1 MKYKSFICLTLLC
14 ILLTS
19 CIPSRQIE
27 SLGIINARG
36 VDRQDSN
43 QIETTLEIFQFASQ
57 AMDFTRIISGK
68 GRTIKSAVDD
78 ANTASQFSLT
88 PEKIQL
94 ELYGKET
101 AKQGMLRYLDTLD
114 RDSILPDSMYMAI
127 SDTTAK
133 KMLTANT
140 EKINMDMGQFLY
152 GLIEESSSD
161 HLFPRVNFQ
170 GFLSSF
176 YDVGKDPYLP
186 YFEFEN
192 DVPKLTGIA
201 IMQDDSYVGKLPI
214 LDKVY
219 FNLIQ
224 SKIKDIDMEIPLPTK
239 PFEKYIEREANISKR
254 EDTMHTAYN
263 ILKGSSKTKLV
274 DKENLVFE
282 TNIDLRL
289 NLVEMSEEV
298 IINDKEVVKLLE
310 EKINKAVKDKYDKI
324 LAQLQE
330 WNADPL
336 GYGSIY
342 RIHQGKDKQLT
353 REEWREKFPKITVN
367 FNVDA
372 KVVSHGA
379 VD

>member
-1 MKYKSFICLTLLC
+1 MTYKPIICLTLLC
-14 ILLTS
+14 VLLTS

-27 SLGIINARG
+27 NLGIINAGG
-36 VDRQDSN
+36 VDRLDSN
-43 QIETTLEIFQFASQ
+43 QIELTMEVFQFASQ
-57 AMDFTRIISGK
+57 ATDLTRIMSGK
-68 GRTIKSAVDD
+68 GKTIKGAVDD
-78 ANTASQFSLT
+78 ANTASQFALT

-101 AKQGMLRYLDTLD
+101 AKKGILPYLDTLN
-114 RDSILPDSMYMAI
+114 RDASLPDSMYLAI

-133 KMLTANT
+133 EMLSVNT
-140 EKINMDMGQFLY
+140 DKINMDMGQFLY
-152 GLIEESSSD
+152 GLIEESSRD

-170 GFLSSF
+170 GSQTRF
-176 YDVGKDPYLP
+176 YDIGRDPYLP
-186 YFEFEN
+186 LFEIEN
-192 DVPKLTGIA
+192 DIPKLTGIA
-201 IMQDDSYVGKLPI
+201 IMQDDRYVGKLPI
-214 LDKVY
+214 EDKVY

-224 SKIKDIDMEIPLPTK
+224 SKIKDIDLELTLPTK
-239 PFEKYIEREANISKR
+239 PFEKYIEKEENISKR

-263 ILKGSSKTKLV
+263 ILKGSSKTELV

-289 NLVEMSEEV
+289 NLIEMSEEV
-298 IINDKEVVKLLE
+298 VVNDKKIVKLLE
-310 EKINKAVKDKYDKI
+310 EGINEAVKDKYDKI

-342 RIHQGKDKQLT
+342 RIHQGKNKQLT
-353 REEWREKFPKITVN
+353 REEWREKYPEITVN
-367 FNVDA
+367 FNVNATVD
-372 KVVSHGA
+372 SHGA